1 MRSPLPSLAHYLA
14 LTIFAATALAAS
26 APACERYEPPPT
38 PSIDGLQ
45 GGLLYDS
52 KAPLVLSF
60 GQPIDVATLKLEVA
74 AYETDIEGNLF
85 DEDDNPDTE
94 LKVFVAHDPVDG
106 DKGGHLDVD
115 PDGSTVRFIPD
126 SAFPV
131 GPKLVVLVEP
141 GLRGTGGRT
150 RNIRTRIP
158 FSYSVKCTAGTRA
171 ANLKSGVYF
180 VLLEVEQPLG
190 TQIQLFGAI
199 DVDPAS
205 GAFVAQFTNGDRNPD
220 GARCPSHCKD
230 IDRCRLLP
238 APECVAP
245 SLKAGTADEYSDFV
259 PNAEPPTGY
268 SFPVEGCAV
277 DDGTGAGVIT
287 APATMVVES
296 PPVTV
301 QGLTMTAFFGTD
313 AKGNSVRATGSLTAD
328 AVFLGTGKLG
338 AGKGSMTAT
347 FIPVDQVPPNLPR
360 PAKPVSSTTD
370 GGADAAAR

>member
-1 MRSPLPSLAHYLA
+1 MRTLPHYLA
-14 LTIFAATALAAS
+14 LTLFAATATATAM
-26 APACERYEPPPT
+26 PACERYEPPPT

-52 KAPLVLSF
+52 KAPIELSF
-60 GQPIDVATLKLEVA
+60 AQPVDISTLRLKVA
-74 AYETDIEGNLF
+74 AYETDLEGNLF
-85 DEDDNPDTE
+85 DEDDNPDTD
-94 LKVFVAHDPVDG
+94 LKVYVSHDPVDG
-106 DKGGHLDVD
+106 DVGGHLDVD
-115 PDGSTVRFIPD
+115 PDGSVVRFVPD
-126 SAFPV
+126 AAFPV

-150 RNIRTRIP
+150 RNNRTRIP

-190 TQIQLFGAI
+190 TQIQLYGAI

-220 GARCPSHCKD
+220 GTRCPSHCKD

-238 APECVAP
+238 SPECVPP
-245 SLKAGTADEYSDFV
+245 SLRAGTVDEYSDFV
-259 PNAEPPTGY
+259 PNSEPPTGY

-277 DDGTGAGVIT
+277 DDGTGSGVIT

-301 QGLTMTAFFGTD
+301 QGLTMTAFFGPD
-313 AKGNSVRATGSLTAD
+313 ANSSVHATGSLTAD
-328 AVFLGTGKLG
+328 AVLLGTTKLG
-338 AGKGSMTAT
+338 AGKGSMTAR
-347 FIPVDQVPPNLPR
+347 FIPAGEVPPNVPR
-360 PAKPVSSTTD
+360 PAKPAGAATD
-370 GGADAAAR
+370 GGSDAAP

>member
-1 MRSPLPSLAHYLA
+1 MRTLSSYLA
-14 LTIFAATALAAS
+14 IPIVAAAALATI

-52 KAPLVLSF
+52 KAPLQISF
-60 GQPIDVATLKLEVA
+60 GQPIDVSTLNLKVA
-74 AYETDIEGNLF
+74 AYETDLEGNLF
-85 DEDDNPDTE
+85 DEDDDPDTD
-94 LKVFVAHDPVDG
+94 LKVYVSHDPANG
-106 DKGGHLDVD
+106 DTGGHLDVD
-115 PDGSTVRFIPD
+115 PDGSVVRFVPD

-141 GLRGTGGRT
+141 GLHGTGGRT
-150 RNIRTRIP
+150 RNNRTRIP
-158 FSYSVKCTAGTRA
+158 FSYAVKCTAGA
-171 ANLKSGVYF
+171 HAANANLKSGVYF

-205 GAFVAQFTNGDRNPD
+205 GAFIAQFTNADRNPD
-220 GARCPSHCKD
+220 GSRCPSPCKD

-238 APECVAP
+238 APACVAP
-245 SLKAGTADEYSDFV
+245 SLRAGTADEYSDFV
-259 PNAEPPTGY
+259 PNADPPTGY

-277 DDGTGAGVIT
+277 DDGAGSGVIT

-301 QGLTMTAFFGTD
+301 AGLTMTAFFGPD
-313 AKGNSVRATGSLTAD
+313 AKGGVRATGSLTAD
-328 AVFLGTGKLG
+328 SVLLGTSKLG

-347 FIPVDQVPPNLPR
+347 FIPIAEVPPNVPR
-360 PAKPVSSTTD
+360 PAKPASTSAD
-370 GGADAAAR
+370 GGSDAAP